1 MKKEIGLSAL
11 LVALCLAVCA
21 VDVGRQVSAGASFGQ
36 LALPRFLTAT
46 NLSNTANLIG
56 IFSIGLGF
64 IIITGGIDLSVGS
77 MFALGGVLLSM
88 ALTRWHWPWPVAA
101 LGALAVPMALGWA
114 HGALVTRLRI
124 QPFIVTLCGLLIYRG
139 LARFIADDVT
149 MGFGSSEGFE
159 ALHDLAR

>member
-1 MKKEIGLSAL
+1 MKKEIGLSVL
-11 LVALCLAVCA
+11 LVVLCLAVCA
-21 VDVGRQVSAGASFGQ
+21 VDVGRQLSSGASFGQ

-46 NLSNTANLIG
+46 NLSNTANLIGLFG

-101 LGALAVPMALGWA
+101 LGALAVPRALGWA
-114 HGALVTRLRI
+114 QGALETASAPNAATG
-124 QPFIVTLCGLLIYRG
+124 QGQ
-139 LARFIADDVT
+139 
-149 MGFGSSEGFE
+149 
-159 ALHDLAR
+159 